1 MREPLGGT
9 MTGMADR
16 RIREALDALASA
28 ADPAAAGVAAALGGA
43 AAASMVELS
52 AGLAA
57 KRLAEDPEHLDHQGS
72 ERMSALSSR
81 ANELRRRLLEAADED
96 IEAYARV
103 GRSDDAASRVAALA
117 AAADPPLT
125 IAECAAELAE
135 GGAAAAALSGDW
147 AFAAD
152 AEAGVELAAA
162 SARGAARLVEVNLGA
177 GSGDPRVAQARE
189 AAARASGATASR
201 EG

>member
-1 MREPLGGT
+1 MREPLGAT
-9 MTGMADR
+9 VTGMADR
-16 RIREALDALASA
+16 RIREALDGLASA
-28 ADPAAAGVAAALGGA
+28 ADPAAAGVAAALSGA

-57 KRLAEDPEHLDHQGS
+57 KRLAEDHEHLDQQGS
-72 ERMSALSSR
+72 ERMSALSGR

-103 GRSDDAASRVAALA
+103 GRSDDAASRAVALA

-125 IAECAAELAE
+125 IAGCAAELAE

-152 AEAGVELAAA
+152 AEAGAELAAA
-162 SARGAARLVEVNLGA
+162 SARGAARLVEANLGA
-177 GSGDPRVAQARE
+177 DSGDPRVAQARD